1 MGTLLLLAMA
11 SAAAGWIDA
20 VVGGGGLVL
29 IPVLMSATGM
39 PAASVLATNKVAAVT
54 GTASAAATLVRKVGV
69 PRVTWGYAVAAGCA
83 SAGGALA
90 VALISDSVIRPA
102 IIALLLAVGVFITLK
117 PEFGA
122 EGNRLITRRRAL
134 IGLAI
139 AAAVG
144 FYDGIF
150 GPGTGMFLIMGFT
163 AVFTQSFLQSAAMA
177 KVINTATNTGALA
190 VFIAG
195 GFVEWKLALVLA
207 AANVVGAQ
215 LGARTVLS
223 GGSKLV
229 RIALL
234 VLVVVLCLRLGWQ
247 ELLTRS

>member
-1 MGTLLLLAMA
+1 M
-11 SAAAGWIDA
+11 
-20 VVGGGGLVL
+20 
-29 IPVLMSATGM
+29 
-39 PAASVLATNKVAAVT
+39 LATNKVAAVT

-139 AAAVG
+139 AAPAPACSSV
-144 FYDGIF
+144 
-150 GPGTGMFLIMGFT
+150 
-163 AVFTQSFLQSAAMA
+163 
-177 KVINTATNTGALA
+177 
-190 VFIAG
+190 
-195 GFVEWKLALVLA
+195 W
-207 AANVVGAQ
+207 
-215 LGARTVLS
+215 
-223 GGSKLV
+223 GS
-229 RIALL
+229 RP
-234 VLVVVLCLRLGWQ
+234 CSPS
-247 ELLTRS
+247 RSCSPPRWRR